1 MAYPVFIFGYGDWD
15 VYDGDHWLDVIKD
28 VMKEVGVI
36 GNLLRQLMSPLIAKG
51 AMNGAP
57 AQLTLLSVDEP
68 VVRAGGRF
76 RFGYVRRERQSPA
89 LCS

>member
-1 MAYPVFIFGYGDWD
+1 MARGN
-15 VYDGDHWLDVIKD
+15 VYDGDHWLD

-57 AQLTLLSVDEP
+57 AQLTLLSVD
-68 VVRAGGRF
+68 G
-76 RFGYVRRERQSPA
+76 PA
-89 LCS
+89 RCG